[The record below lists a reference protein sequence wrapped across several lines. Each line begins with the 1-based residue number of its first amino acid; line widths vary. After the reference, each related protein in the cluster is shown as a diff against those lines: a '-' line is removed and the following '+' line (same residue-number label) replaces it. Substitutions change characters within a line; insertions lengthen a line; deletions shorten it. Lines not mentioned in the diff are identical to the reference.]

1 MQSTSLLQRL
11 KEAFCPPPPEPAPIQ
26 QPVEWQGTEK
36 EFFEY
41 LDKRDFLSVPD
52 NAERPRV
59 INYVDGKTNELFA
72 VAVRWPNRYYYY
84 LIET

>member
-1 MQSTSLLQRL
+1 MQKTSLLKRL
-11 KEAFCPPPPEPAPIQ
+11 MAAFNPPPPKPLPIL
-26 QPVEWQGTEK
+26 QPVEWQGTEQ
-36 EFFEY
+36 EFFDY

-59 INYVDGKTNELFA
+59 INYVDGNTNELFA
-72 VAVRWPNRYYYY
+72 IAVRWPNRYYYY